1 MSNDKQLTIESTVK
15 EEIKTQDTSN
25 MLNVLATERYKPY
38 KQNQLIDNTIREL
51 ANYKQL
57 DIWGNAF
64 SKNETRTTTFELTI
78 ENYTDLEEFLSKDL
92 YINNKANQSAG
103 KLLDS
108 FLISMTQTGFTNPLV
123 ELPLKDYATLTGK
136 KDLKELRKRTKAD
149 LQVLKRV
156 KIKSTP
162 RRKTKNNSGDYI
174 NTYLFG
180 GTEGIKNGKIYFKF
194 NPDFFKIFAEQKNF
208 LYMPIEALQ
217 SNEKSNPHTYLLYKK
232 VITHKRINA
241 GKPRENIIRVKEL
254 YDYCISLPRYE
265 DIKENGRQVNQRIIE
280 PFERDLSV
288 IKEFT
293 WHYATEETPQDFKS
307 WLETD
312 VIITWNNEQPGIES
326 IIEGREKHRKKVA
339 KAHQKALEKQEAD
352 KLKKQEK
359 E

>member
-1 MSNDKQLTIESTVK
+1 MNNDKQLTIESTVK
-15 EEIKTQDTSN
+15 EEIKAQSISN
-25 MLNVLATERYKPY
+25 ILKVLPSDRYKPY

-57 DIWGNAF
+57 DMWGNAS

-78 ENYTDLEEFLSKDL
+78 ENYRDLEEFLSKDL

-108 FLISMTQTGFTNPLV
+108 LLISMTQEGFSSPYV
-123 ELPLKDYATLTGK
+123 ELSLKDYATLIGK
-136 KDLKELRKRTKAD
+136 KDLKELRRKTKAD
-149 LQVLKRV
+149 LQVLKRI

-162 RRKTKNNSGDYI
+162 RRITKNNSDDYI

-180 GTEGIKNGKIYFKF
+180 GKEGIKNGKICFSF
-194 NPDFFKIFAEQKNF
+194 NLDFFKIFAEQKNF

-232 VITHKRINA
+232 IITHKRINA

-254 YDYCISLPRYE
+254 YDYCVSLPRYE
-265 DIKENGRQVNQRIIE
+265 NIKENGRQVNQRIIE

-293 WHYATEETPQDFKS
+293 WNYNTEETPQDFKS

-312 VIITWNNEQPGIES
+312 ILIIWYNEQPGIES

-352 KLKKQEK
+352 KLKRQEK